1 MKTIILDVFLVLIQ
15 IVKYICIYNLFF
27 TAKIKRKCTKSILI
41 IVGAVLLA
49 GIMER
54 DICNPI
60 IPYTIYMVIVT
71 VILYERIDTKI
82 VLLGMWL
89 FCIIALLDEAIRVTD
104 TKLIP
109 ILSTNQV
116 LERYTTNIITLL
128 FLFILSTLLKRK
140 INGKI
145 EKISIPYFVFFLI
158 LTFVNTLIITFLSQ
172 FVFKQVDV
180 NNKVIVYFAFGGT
193 VVGMFIQIVLVMLL
207 AVSRNVYKEKEELS
221 NKYLSEQ
228 NEHYAYL
235 EERESETKRFRH
247 DIRSHMVLLNDFLQE
262 GEYEKAKK
270 YIDKIYGELD
280 KVGKVISVNNG
291 IVNAILNRYSSDA
304 EKEHVNLH
312 IKGQLPK
319 ECYIDAFD
327 LCTIFSNLLSNAL
340 EAAKKSAG
348 KSIEVECGYMADKI
362 FIIIQN
368 DYSGSIQ
375 RSDGNFLTE
384 KSDKEYHGFGLQ
396 NIERSVQKY
405 SGNMNIEVGK
415 RFIVRIR
422 MTNKISQ
429 GNVEE
434 A

>member
-1 MKTIILDVFLVLIQ
+1 MKMMILNIIIYLADVI
-15 IVKYICIYNLFF
+15 KYMIIYDLFFSIRIKNNWKKFICIAL
-27 TAKIKRKCTKSILI
+27 CT
-41 IVGAVLLA
+41 VLLYWL
-49 GIMER
+49 IKIE
-54 DICNPI
+54 ICNPI
-60 IPYTIYMVIVT
+60 IPYSVYIIV
-71 VILYERIDTKI
+71 VSVVLYEKIDFKI
-82 VLLGMWL
+82 LMLGLWST
-89 FCIIALLDEAIRVTD
+89 CVIGLLDEAIKVAD
-104 TKLIP
+104 TKLFP
-109 ILSTNQV
+109 ILSTNDV
-116 LERYTTNIITLL
+116 YERYTTTFITLL

-180 NNKVIVYFAFGGT
+180 NNKAVVYFAFGGT